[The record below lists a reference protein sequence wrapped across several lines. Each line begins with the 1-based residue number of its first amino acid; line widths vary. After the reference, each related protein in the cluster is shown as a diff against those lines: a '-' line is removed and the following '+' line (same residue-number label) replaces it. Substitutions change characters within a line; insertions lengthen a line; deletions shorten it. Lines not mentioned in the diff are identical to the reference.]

1 MEFFIVLC
9 RIAFLVFL
17 IWLNWFIA
25 KQFSDIAAEK
35 GFLERRNFWI
45 PFFFEMVGYIMVV
58 AMPDR
63 GEQTTQ
69 VSDEEKDTSP
79 KASASLFKDSFSEA
93 APKKTDAYLDEL

>member
-1 MEFFIVLC
+1 
-9 RIAFLVFL
+9 
-17 IWLNWFIA
+17 
-25 KQFSDIAAEK
+25 
-35 GFLERRNFWI
+35 
-45 PFFFEMVGYIMVV
+45 MVV
-58 AMPDR
+58 AMPGR